1 LAGVFPV
8 DKVTIKWFRNR
19 VDKLEITRFD
29 NKNLPPTQP
38 GQNFIHP
45 KAKVLKGPTISVLNS
60 RIRVMTL
67 MGSTRSHRFFH
78 D

>member
-1 LAGVFPV
+1 MFPV

-19 VDKLEITRFD
+19 VDKLEIIRFD

>member
-1 LAGVFPV
+1 MAGVFPV

-38 GQNFIHP
+38 GQKFIHP
-45 KAKVLKGPTISVLNS
+45 
-60 RIRVMTL
+60 RINHE
-67 MGSTRSHRFFH
+67 GI
-78 D
+78 DEIE